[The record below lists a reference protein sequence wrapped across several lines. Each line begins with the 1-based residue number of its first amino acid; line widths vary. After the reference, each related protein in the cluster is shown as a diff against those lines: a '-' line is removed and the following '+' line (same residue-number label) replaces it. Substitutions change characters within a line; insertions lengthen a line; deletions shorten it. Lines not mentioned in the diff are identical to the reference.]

1 MCKKWDHPDTMKKT
15 FIKRLA
21 EYFVV
26 DQAKWSIKLSMNSAD
41 AKTWAELRNLTPLRG
56 YPTFEEAEKVLSEF
70 LR

>member
-1 MCKKWDHPDTMKKT
+1 MGEKRDHPDTMKKA

-41 AKTWAELRNLTPLRG
+41 AKTWSELRNLTPLRG
-56 YPTFEEAEKVLSEF
+56 YPTLEEAEKVLSEF